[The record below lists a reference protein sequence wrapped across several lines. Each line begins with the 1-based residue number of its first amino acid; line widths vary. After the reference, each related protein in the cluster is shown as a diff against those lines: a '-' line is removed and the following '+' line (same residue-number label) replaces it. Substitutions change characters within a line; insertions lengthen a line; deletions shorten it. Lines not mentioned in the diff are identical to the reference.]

1 MPVTL
6 ACQPQKSCSTSG
18 GVMPRGRPPTC
29 NCTSGAGQG
38 VRPVHAALVGAA
50 CYRSQSPVSAVGAGP
65 SCAHLDHSVQ
75 LLAATPRLSSLQ
87 TRARQGRW
95 AQWSGDGR
103 VGRQVG
109 SLANW
114 ATGRQAGG
122 RGLAGSGRAGAPCCQ
137 RVRQSSAAPGRWRR
151 TPSDSALQTWERRC
165 PAVV

>member
-1 MPVTL
+1 
-6 ACQPQKSCSTSG
+6 
-18 GVMPRGRPPTC
+18 
-29 NCTSGAGQG
+29 
-38 VRPVHAALVGAA
+38 VRPVQAALMGAA
-50 CYRSQSPVSAVGAGP
+50 CYRSQSRVSAVGAGP

-114 ATGRQAGG
+114 AAGRQAG
-122 RGLAGSGRAGAPCCQ
+122 RRAGGRTLLPTGPPKFC
-137 RVRQSSAAPGRWRR
+137 SSW
-151 TPSDSALQTWERRC
+151 ALATDTLR
-165 PAVV
+165 